1 MKQAS
6 LDLAPW
12 SSRAMPGRRI
22 GATLGA
28 AALLAALASFPAEAQ
43 TAGKAYRIG
52 YLSSGSAAQSAHS
65 REAFAQGLRE
75 LGWIEGRNIVI
86 EYRFAEGRFERLPE
100 LAAELARL
108 GVDVIAASPT
118 PPAMAAKK
126 ATETIPIVVMNVGD
140 PVAIGLVA
148 SLARPGGNVTGVTY
162 RFGNELIGKQLELL
176 KQVLPG
182 IRRVAFLTNPA
193 NPAHA
198 VAKDG
203 AGAMAGSLGV
213 EPLFVAA
220 GSAGAIDIAV
230 QAAAKASADALLV
243 VPDSLFVL
251 ERERLVKLT
260 NAHRLPSIYGARE
273 HAETGGLM
281 SYGPSLAATSR
292 RGASYVD
299 RILKGARPGDL
310 PMEQPATVELVVN
323 LTAAKSLGLALPPS
337 LVQRADY
344 VIK

>member
-1 MKQAS
+1 
-6 LDLAPW
+6 
-12 SSRAMPGRRI
+12 MPARRI
-22 GATLGA
+22 GATLGVA
-28 AALLAALASFPAEAQ
+28 TLLAALGCLPAAAQ
-43 TAGKAYRIG
+43 TAGKVYRIG
-52 YLSSGSAAQSAHS
+52 YLSSGSAAQAAHS
-65 REAFAQGLRE
+65 REAFAQGLRD

-86 EYRFAEGRFERLPE
+86 EYRFAEGRFDRLPE

-118 PPAMAAKK
+118 PPAVAAKK
-126 ATETIPIVVMNVGD
+126 ATSTIPIVVMNVGD

-182 IRRVAFLTNPA
+182 IRRVAFLTNRA

-198 VAKDG
+198 LAKDG
-203 AGAMAGSLGV
+203 ARAMAGSLGV
-213 EPLFVAA
+213 EPHFVEAGAA
-220 GSAGAIDIAV
+220 GEIDTAV
-230 QAAAKASADALLV
+230 QAAAKANAGALLV

-260 NAHRLPSIYGARE
+260 SAHRLPSIYGARE
-273 HAETGGLM
+273 HTEAGGLM

-323 LTAAKSLGLALPPS
+323 LAAAKSLGLALPTS
-337 LVQRADY
+337 LVQRADQ